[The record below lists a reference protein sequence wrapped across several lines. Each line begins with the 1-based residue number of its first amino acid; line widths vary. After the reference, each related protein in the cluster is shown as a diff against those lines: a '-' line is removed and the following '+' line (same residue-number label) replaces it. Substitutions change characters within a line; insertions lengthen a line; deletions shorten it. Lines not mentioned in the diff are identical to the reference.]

1 MPLYKTER
9 EIRNNMWNGK
19 RKKKKENERKKFEI
33 SVRLPGRKVW
43 KITMLTG

>member
-1 MPLYKTER
+1 MPLYKTEIDSKQHV
-9 EIRNNMWNGK
+9 EWQ
-19 RKKKKENERKKFEI
+19 KKKENERKKFEI